1 MTATAGPAVINDICS
16 TLQIPFEDYESNGP
30 QSKSQVEENKLESN
44 GVKVLDCHRDN
55 IDVSVLFVNN
65 ENERLHKVNVEV
77 SL

>member
-1 MTATAGPAVINDICS
+1 MINDICS
-16 TLQIPFEDYESNGP
+16 TLQNILKDYESNGP

-44 GVKVLDCHRDN
+44 GVKFLDCHRDN
-55 IDVSVLFVNN
+55 IDVSVVFVNN